1 VLGTYVL
8 WQGSRA
14 DTYEGVLHDYKKNRQ
29 DYHLLWSKGG
39 NAMNQLEIHQ
49 TRAFRKQFQSMY
61 RGGKKER
68 TIIERAEAIIRR
80 LQTDALDEKAACKRT
95 HNGELRLRYCRK
107 YNLSCGVRLISLKR
121 DHRLIFTYI
130 GSHDDC
136 QKWIENNR
144 DFQDEIESRP
154 MPLLTC
160 EQQGESLGEA
170 TLEELIMDDEQSD
183 EYEEQLMS
191 RLNDH
196 VLREIFVGLCHK
208 APAECLP
215 T

>member
-1 VLGTYVL
+1 
-8 WQGSRA
+8 
-14 DTYEGVLHDYKKNRQ
+14 
-29 DYHLLWSKGG
+29 
-39 NAMNQLEIHQ
+39 MNQLEIHQ

-80 LQTDALDEKAACKRT
+80 LQTDLWDEKAACKRT
-95 HNGELRLRYCRK
+95 HNGEMRLRDCRK
-107 YNLSCGVRLISLKR
+107 YNLSCGFRLISLKR
-121 DHRLIFTYI
+121 DERLIFTCI

-154 MPLLTC
+154 MPLLPC
-160 EQQGESLGEA
+160 GKQGASPVGAMHEKLV
-170 TLEELIMDDEQSD
+170 LDDEQNDEQNGEHDDRPDD

-191 RLNDH
+191 QLNDH
-196 VLREIFVGLCHK
+196 LLREVFSGLCHK
-208 APAECLP
+208 ASVGQECCP
-215 T
+215 ERA